1 MKSISHLVF
10 RYSPCTVDFPVAHLS
25 SVVYC
30 MLADVLLNKLKVSI
44 VLNGTLNIEFSDL
57 VTTLAL
63 NVVSENIEVI
73 KAHFLLITVL

>member
-1 MKSISHLVF
+1 
-10 RYSPCTVDFPVAHLS
+10 
-25 SVVYC
+25 

-63 NVVSENIEVI
+63 NVVSENVEMV